1 MARRYFPLGPVI
13 NNGALTANRKA
24 LEVGIAVRKT
34 KRQWGAI
41 AGVSHADIL
50 HLPMVQAAL
59 ESPLATAPQVH

>member
-1 MARRYFPLGPVI
+1 
-13 NNGALTANRKA
+13 
-24 LEVGIAVRKT
+24 VRKT

-59 ESPLATAPQVH
+59 ETPLATAPQVH